1 MLLRISLVLI
11 WLCLG
16 LLHYNCIVV
25 VRITLN
31 SALSPKRYNCLVCV
45 GCGLVATSGT
55 SFAFVGGKI
64 RNISITVLLWCPALQ
79 ISLIRVCPCPAVGF
93 LVCLNNSL
101 CVGLNALIGG
111 SCMLHSVSAVS
122 LIW

>member
-1 MLLRISLVLI
+1 M
-11 WLCLG
+11 
-16 LLHYNCIVV
+16 

-45 GCGLVATSGT
+45 GCGNFATSGT

-64 RNISITVLLWCPALQ
+64 QTTLIALFVGCPDLK
-79 ISLIRVCPCPAVGF
+79 ISLIQAVCVLAYRC
-93 LVCLNNSL
+93 LVCLDNSL

-111 SCMLHSVSAVS
+111 SCALHSVSVV
-122 LIW
+122 LPIW